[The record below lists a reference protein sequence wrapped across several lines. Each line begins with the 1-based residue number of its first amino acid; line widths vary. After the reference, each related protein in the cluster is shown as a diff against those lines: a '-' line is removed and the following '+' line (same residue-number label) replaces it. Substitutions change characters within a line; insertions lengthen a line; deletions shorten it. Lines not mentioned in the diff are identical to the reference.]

1 MRLTISYS
9 LSVYEFVINTNIPN
23 LFETFFMFILS
34 HLLLLKNVYTFDN
47 KTEFM
52 LISMNK
58 ILVYHCV
65 ILSAENTLRLDAK
78 QWEFI
83 EN

>member
-1 MRLTISYS
+1 
-9 LSVYEFVINTNIPN
+9 
-23 LFETFFMFILS
+23 
-34 HLLLLKNVYTFDN
+34 
-47 KTEFM
+47 M

-65 ILSAENTLRLDAK
+65 ILSAENTLGLDAK